1 MSEFFLELFSEE
13 IPSGLQRN
21 ARVEILRLFNESF
34 NKNDI
39 KFKNGYSYSTPN
51 RLVFFFDGLQEKIEQ
66 KHTTIKGPKIEAPPI
81 ALEGFLKSNNLNR
94 GDIFEKNTEKGKFY
108 FAKIKPKII
117 FVKQELSKI
126 IPNILDKYSWRK
138 SMKWADYN
146 LVWGRPLKSILA
158 LFDGELIKFDFHHLQ
173 SSNTTYADGVMQN
186 DEKVVKDFK
195 SYLNLLKSRDII
207 LDHNVRKKIIEKKN
221 TKNLSIQKL

>member
-94 GDIFEKNTEKGKFY
+94 GDIFEKHKEKAKF
-108 FAKIKPKII
+108 
-117 FVKQELSKI
+117 
-126 IPNILDKYSWRK
+126 
-138 SMKWADYN
+138 
-146 LVWGRPLKSILA
+146 
-158 LFDGELIKFDFHHLQ
+158 
-173 SSNTTYADGVMQN
+173 
-186 DEKVVKDFK
+186 
-195 SYLNLLKSRDII
+195 
-207 LDHNVRKKIIEKKN
+207 
-221 TKNLSIQKL
+221 